1 MLTLNIHLLN
11 IRQYNSLL
19 WYCRKIFRG
28 VQFWLHV
35 VKLPCGSVG
44 CLHSLPTQD
53 VPDCAT
59 CSSRQGCGDLFV
71 EPVVHLTIEMLIFS
85 PSPNFWS
92 LVLLGQYLLHMS
104 IVGCCKRLMVPLDT
118 MTLSSLNFQE
128 VRTYVAEEWKRG
140 NYADPVN
147 DVKAA
152 GTHGDLVTSILV

>member
-1 MLTLNIHLLN
+1 M
-11 IRQYNSLL
+11 
-19 WYCRKIFRG
+19 
-28 VQFWLHV
+28 QFWLHV

-71 EPVVHLTIEMLIFS
+71 EPVVHLTIEMLIFF

-104 IVGCCKRLMVPLDT
+104 MVGCCKRHCPPSTFKKYVHMWQKNGREGIMQTQSMTSKLQELMEIW
-118 MTLSSLNFQE
+118 SLQFWYNFQ
-128 VRTYVAEEWKRG
+128 YF
-140 NYADPVN
+140 
-147 DVKAA
+147 
-152 GTHGDLVTSILV
+152 TSHIQ